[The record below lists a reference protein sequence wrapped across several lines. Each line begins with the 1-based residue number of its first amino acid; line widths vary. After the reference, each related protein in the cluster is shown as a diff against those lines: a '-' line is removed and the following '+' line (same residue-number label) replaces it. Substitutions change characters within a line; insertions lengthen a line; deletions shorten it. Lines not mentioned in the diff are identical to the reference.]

1 MIVAVEAERII
12 WMGRGEVRPLEGA
25 HPDFANA
32 TWASA
37 AVFVWAATAEDFDRA
52 FRTALAEEY
61 LELVEL
67 EAFGP
72 LNEMLE
78 ISDALA
84 GAFETAESGEAT
96 VITTWTDE
104 PPDADD
110 PDAITLRAA
119 AESGEPAKY
128 RLLGQ
133 DRYSGGFVV
142 DASDTWALVHLIDR
156 DVAGLDGYAAV
167 RFDGLT
173 DADVV
178 DTDGDFIFRVLEHRG
193 EGPID
198 PGVPLEDH
206 RSILAAVAA
215 HYPLVA
221 LGDSRRSP
229 GEVAIG
235 RITKVGEHAVTLR
248 GVNTAGRW
256 TMEHEHPY
264 STIERIEFGRR
275 YYDALASILP

>member
-25 HPDFANA
+25 HPDLANA
-32 TWASA
+32 TWAWAS
-37 AVFVWAATAEDFDRA
+37 VFAWAATAEDFDRA
-52 FRTALAEEY
+52 FRMALGEEH
-61 LELVEL
+61 LELVDL
-67 EAFGP
+67 EDFGP

-78 ISDALA
+78 ISDELA

-96 VITTWTDE
+96 VITNWTDE
-104 PPDADD
+104 PSDADD

-119 AESGEPAKY
+119 AESGGPVQY
-128 RLLGQ
+128 RLLGH
-133 DRYSGGFVV
+133 DRYSVGFVV
-142 DASDTWALVHLIDR
+142 DASENWVLAHLIDR

-167 RFDGLT
+167 RFEGLN

-178 DTDGDFIFRVLEHRG
+178 DTDRDFIFRVLEHRG

-206 RSILAAVAA
+206 RSILGAVEAR
-215 HYPLVA
+215 YPLVA
-221 LGDSRRSP
+221 LGDSRRNP

-235 RITKVGEHAVTLR
+235 RITKVGKDAVTLR

-256 TMEHEHPY
+256 TKEHEHPY